1 MRSLG
6 YGQEEAQRVAVGLV
20 TAGAAA
26 PSEAGPAPDS
36 NRGAR
41 EQRCFERLAT
51 QPVGTLFGFSGH
63 RGELTYARLRYH
75 YVEPGLVLLAD
86 EEDGQEG
93 MYELDSL
100 ARRMAEGTLWVIRG
114 STTGATDGHAGARDV
129 ATRNI
134 LESHGAKQ

>member
-20 TAGAAA
+20 TAGATV
-26 PSEAGPAPDS
+26 PDDTGPVSNS

-41 EQRCFERLAT
+41 EQRCFERLAVL
-51 QPVGTLFGFSGH
+51 PVGTLFGFSGH

-75 YVEPGLVLLAD
+75 YVEPRLVLLAD

-100 ARRMAEGTLWVIRG
+100 ARRMAEGTLWIIR
-114 STTGATDGHAGARDV
+114 SSPTGAADAHAGARGV
-129 ATRNI
+129 AGGDA
-134 LESHGAKQ
+134 LESRGAKQ